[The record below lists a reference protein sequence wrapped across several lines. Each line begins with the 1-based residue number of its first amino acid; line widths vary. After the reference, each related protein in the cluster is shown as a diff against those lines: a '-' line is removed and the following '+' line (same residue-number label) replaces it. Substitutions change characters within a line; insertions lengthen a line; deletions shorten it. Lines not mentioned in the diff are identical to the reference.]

1 MDLKSHR
8 VIIIL
13 MTFLLLILLG
23 GLTYSILST
32 NSRVASLNY
41 VIQYEV
47 EKQKKEKFSMTATQ
61 TALESS
67 MIENQKMYNDLNL
80 SYQDTLKQLSG
91 LTNAAST
98 MRKRL
103 MCSSTIPFVDY
114 TNDGTVSSALKEFTS
129 DYKVTDDHYEAVQKN
144 ARITFHNLK
153 SSRTQSF
160 FMVYFADP
168 ENGRVNGIFDI
179 LGQCWVNLNNQ

>member
-1 MDLKSHR
+1 MDPKSHR
-8 VIIIL
+8 VIIII
-13 MTFLLLILLG
+13 MTILLLILLG
-23 GLTYSILST
+23 GLIYSILST

-47 EKQKKEKFSMTATQ
+47 AKQKKEQLGRTATQ

-67 MIENQKMYNDLNL
+67 ITENQKKYDDLNL
-80 SYQDTLKQLSG
+80 KYQETQKQISG
-91 LTNAAST
+91 LTAADST
-98 MRKRL
+98 IRKRL
-103 MCSSTIPFVDY
+103 MCSSTIPIVDY
-114 TNDGTVSSALKEFTS
+114 TNDGTVSTALKEFTS

>member
-1 MDLKSHR
+1 MDQKKYR

-47 EKQKKEKFSMTATQ
+47 EKQKKEKLSMTATQ

-67 MIENQKMYNDLNL
+67 LTETQKKNDELNKN
-80 SYQDTLKQLSG
+80 YQKTIQQLSG
-91 LTNAAST
+91 ITADVST
-98 MRKRL
+98 LRKRL
-103 MCSSTIPFVDY
+103 MCQSTIPNVDY

-160 FMVYFADP
+160 FMVYFTDR